1 MYDALDN
8 IIIWNDGVNTWNYTY
23 DAENRLVYA
32 QYGAN
37 TSTYVYDAIAA
48 ASRRP

>member
-23 DAENRLVYA
+23 DAENRLVLTCPPFLV
-32 QYGAN
+32 Q
-37 TSTYVYDAIAA
+37 S
-48 ASRRP
+48 